1 MKFQSKFRNLSI
13 KNAISRPN
21 LDENLSEFREHAQK
35 CLNLV
40 KIPGNLQNFEKIL

>member
-1 MKFQSKFRNLSI
+1 MNFQTQFQKFSI
-13 KNAISRPN
+13 QNAISRPN

-40 KIPGNLQNFEKIL
+40 KTPGNLQNFEKIL